1 MPQRGDQIVLKN
13 QLNIF
18 FRWESR
24 SVNAGNVS
32 YQFEIRELWDEQM
45 NPQAAFLASP
55 ALYSETTRANALT
68 YNNTKPALLPDKTY
82 AWRVRAISTS
92 GIDENAVYKNN
103 GYSEIFHF
111 RLTKDCDAPKHPLSK
126 AVSKSSVKITWQ
138 GNLEH
143 NKYHVQYRKVSY
155 TTETEKQGKRR
166 AKKNKK
172 RARKGKKE
180 KAYTPKK
187 EKHEWFEVYT
197 PNEQAQISNLQ
208 EGVTYEFRVGGSC
221 SSFTTLNKYYTY
233 TTEHQFTMP
242 RAEETVS
249 YNCGVVPDI
258 QIANQD
264 PLQNIGVN
272 ETFTAGD
279 FPVTVKE
286 VEGSNGRFSGKGFII
301 VPYLAD
307 TRIAVAF
314 EGISINTEYQL
325 IDGVVQTTY
334 DPTWGG
340 VEDVDEFVDDVE
352 DIIADVFNS
361 DDEEDSS
368 DNSTGEDSD
377 NNSDNS
383 TDDTTDE
390 GNTDNTDSDNT
401 DTTDSN
407 TSDENESSDTDTDT
421 DTSNNSDS
429 SNAGNNDSSTNNDSS
444 NDDNTEIVIVHENKS
459 YKDGDVIEVEYHRE
473 KSYFAFLLKNY
484 PKDANF
490 NWQVLKLGTD
500 NTAAFATNETIHD
513 NLGIDMKQIHIL
525 DIVANY
531 NDKKIQVTI
540 KRRTKEFELEELYAL
555 HNEKRLAKSG
565 QKLYVIDDKD
575 GGDTKKNI
583 EMYEK

>member
-1 MPQRGDQIVLKN
+1 MNRKTKQFLTLILLTFSLFSKAQVYPVQVIPQLSQPYNVTLPSYTTTTSDKIKVKLILNDISTKNLDVRLKMIIKGQGLNIQSTDFVVGAAPINISGGRPIDLTTIDLQPYFRLNNLVGIPPQVYNRPLPSGRYDFCFQVWTTNTQNPQLVSNPRAGCAFASLVLNNPPVLNMPQRGDQIVLKN

-18 FRWESR
+18 LRWESR

-111 RLTKDCDAPKHPLSK
+111 RLTKDCDPPKHPLSK

-340 VEDVDEFVDDVE
+340 VEECWM
-352 DIIADVFNS
+352 S
-361 DDEEDSS
+361 
-368 DNSTGEDSD
+368 
-377 NNSDNS
+377 
-383 TDDTTDE
+383 
-390 GNTDNTDSDNT
+390 
-401 DTTDSN
+401 
-407 TSDENESSDTDTDT
+407 
-421 DTSNNSDS
+421 
-429 SNAGNNDSSTNNDSS
+429 
-444 NDDNTEIVIVHENKS
+444 
-459 YKDGDVIEVEYHRE
+459 
-473 KSYFAFLLKNY
+473 LLM
-484 PKDANF
+484 
-490 NWQVLKLGTD
+490 V
-500 NTAAFATNETIHD
+500 
-513 NLGIDMKQIHIL
+513 
-525 DIVANY
+525 
-531 NDKKIQVTI
+531 
-540 KRRTKEFELEELYAL
+540 
-555 HNEKRLAKSG
+555 
-565 QKLYVIDDKD
+565 
-575 GGDTKKNI
+575 
-583 EMYEK
+583 